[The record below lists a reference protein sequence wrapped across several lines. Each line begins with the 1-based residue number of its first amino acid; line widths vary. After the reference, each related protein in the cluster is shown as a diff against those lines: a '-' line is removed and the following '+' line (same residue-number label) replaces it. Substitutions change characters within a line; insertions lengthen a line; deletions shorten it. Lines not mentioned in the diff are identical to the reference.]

1 MHLSVALYQG
11 YQYTCTLQ
19 VNFTWSLNHCISS
32 ALTCSKY
39 KASLRNDSLLSWLEN
54 TCLAVGCWNRKKI
67 NVIFNFFHQIVI
79 QFASNS
85 YICMVMLKL
94 RSKRVREKSS
104 SYNYLL
110 DSSTR
115 SLKKKYVQI
124 ILLYAASIAGTW
136 GTCFFK
142 ERHWRFFWW
151 GADFGYFCSLVAKLQ
166 KFNNQMLEPTF
177 I

>member
-94 RSKRVREKSS
+94 LSKRVREKSS

-124 ILLYAASIAGTW
+124 ILLYAASIRRYMRYMFLQSTALKV
-136 GTCFFK
+136 FFMGS
-142 ERHWRFFWW
+142 WLWLF
-151 GADFGYFCSLVAKLQ
+151 LQ
-166 KFNNQMLEPTF
+166 LDSQTPKVQ
-177 I
+177 